1 MLPIKKIYIDSRQK
15 TADSASDSDFSID
28 LPITYLMPDDTGF
41 YVEDVCLPVSWY
53 TIEANKND
61 ILFFEFEGILKQAI
75 LKEGNYTTAEL
86 APALN
91 TAIITA
97 LNPPPV
103 LGVNPFAV
111 TYYKPTN
118 AITIQWN
125 PVYVATTGSG
135 YTTGKLFYIPTDYEL
150 ALRLVTQQ
158 AKTRSINT
166 LLKNFTQYQT
176 YSLTKISFQV
186 MLT

>member
-1 MLPIKKIYIDSRQK
+1 M
-15 TADSASDSDFSID
+15 
-28 LPITYLMPDDTGF
+28 
-41 YVEDVCLPVSWY
+41 
-53 TIEANKND
+53 
-61 ILFFEFEGILKQAI
+61 FFEFEGILKQAI

-97 LNPPPV
+97 LSPPPV

-118 AITIQWN
+118 AIIIQWN

-150 ALRLVTQQ
+150 TFRGATQQ
-158 AKTRSINT
+158 ATKKKYQHLTEELHAVCAVLINKTFRFR
-166 LLKNFTQYQT
+166 LC
-176 YSLTKISFQV
+176 
-186 MLT
+186 